1 MLREITLRE
10 AVERIEREETV
21 WGVNLDNK
29 EKQLVD
35 LRNLFSGVRILADLP
50 DAPQEK
56 KVRRAGRPKK
66 EPQAEEIA
74 VTIDCGK
81 VGALRKAGWSVK
93 DIAIEFGT
101 TEETMKEVLKILDRK

>member
-10 AVERIEREETV
+10 AVERIEKEETV
-21 WGVNLDNK
+21 WGINLDNE

-56 KVRRAGRPKK
+56 KLTAPV
-66 EPQAEEIA
+66 
-74 VTIDCGK
+74 
-81 VGALRKAGWSVK
+81 ALRRSRR
-93 DIAIEFGT
+93 
-101 TEETMKEVLKILDRK
+101 RKRLQ

>member
-10 AVERIEREETV
+10 AVERIEKEEPV

-50 DAPQEK
+50 DAPQGK
-56 KVRRAGRPKK
+56 KSSPRRP
-66 EPQAEEIA
+66 P
-74 VTIDCGK
+74 
-81 VGALRKAGWSVK
+81 
-93 DIAIEFGT
+93 
-101 TEETMKEVLKILDRK
+101 

>member
-10 AVERIEREETV
+10 AVERIEKEEPV

-50 DAPQEK
+50 DVPQEK
-56 KVRRAGRPKK
+56 KSSPRRP
-66 EPQAEEIA
+66 P
-74 VTIDCGK
+74 
-81 VGALRKAGWSVK
+81 
-93 DIAIEFGT
+93 
-101 TEETMKEVLKILDRK
+101 

>member
-10 AVERIEREETV
+10 AVERIEKEEPV
-21 WGVNLDNK
+21 WGVNLDNE

-56 KVRRAGRPKK
+56 KFAAP
-66 EPQAEEIA
+66 A
-74 VTIDCGK
+74 
-81 VGALRKAGWSVK
+81 ALRRSRRQKK
-93 DIAIEFGT
+93 
-101 TEETMKEVLKILDRK
+101 LQ

>member
-10 AVERIEREETV
+10 AVERIEKEETV
-21 WGVNLDNK
+21 WAVNLENK

-56 KVRRAGRPKK
+56 KKLAAPV
-66 EPQAEEIA
+66 
-74 VTIDCGK
+74 
-81 VGALRKAGWSVK
+81 ALRKSHR
-93 DIAIEFGT
+93 
-101 TEETMKEVLKILDRK
+101 RKKLQ